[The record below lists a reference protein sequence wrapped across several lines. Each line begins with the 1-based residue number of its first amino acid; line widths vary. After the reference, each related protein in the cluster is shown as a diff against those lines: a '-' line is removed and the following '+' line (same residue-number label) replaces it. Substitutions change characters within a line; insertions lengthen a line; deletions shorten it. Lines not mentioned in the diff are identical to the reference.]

1 MREYKITTNMDVF
14 FVRALS
20 EIHAR
25 QVAGKKLRE
34 GEWIE
39 AIEPV

>member
-1 MREYKITTNMDVF
+1 MRVFTVTTNLDSFCVN
-14 FVRALS
+14 AINA
-20 EIHAR
+20 IHAR

-39 AIEPV
+39 TVL